1 MFQFE
6 LTILYNIDQ
15 INKRNSA
22 EQYIS
27 YKKQLRSRLLKV
39 PTISVYITL
48 GERSTPT
55 FLYFDLYYLVVLVS
69 SLGS

>member
-48 GERSTPT
+48 GERSAKR
-55 FLYFDLYYLVVLVS
+55 
-69 SLGS
+69 